1 MVVFAPMSPT
11 TFIQTP
17 HGLACDGCGVAKDDL
32 CAIETMEKQ
41 ERGIH
46 ELFHNA
52 ARIHTAMRGNRWLI
66 PIFRKYR
73 KACREILQQKKKEA
87 DQLAMLSEYCDQRE
101 GGGAHP
107 HQPNHD
113 LKCIQSEMREI
124 HNQIK
129 SLEEMKWTDDDS
141 DSSSC
146 SSCSSD
152 CSDSEDEHGETQ
164 GETREECNGSSESE
178 DSEDSEDSSS
188 DSEDSDDSGLSDVM
202 EFLRQSLIE

>member
-1 MVVFAPMSPT
+1 MSPT

-73 KACREILQQKKKEA
+73 KTCREILQQKKKEA
-87 DQLAMLSEYCDQRE
+87 DQLAMLSEYCDDC
-101 GGGAHP
+101 AHDP

-164 GETREECNGSSESE
+164 GETRGETREECNGSSESE
-178 DSEDSEDSSS
+178 DSDDSEDSSS